1 MAKYEPYMIE
11 KEHIMKIIIDGAES
25 EVTKIKQEEFYQI
38 LKDKVNVFLFGKSG
52 WGKSQIVK
60 RYCEDFELKL
70 KTISIASKLP
80 EAIGGIPYATK
91 DGYYKELLSE
101 ELQDVF
107 EDDGEGWVIFFDEM
121 NQGLPEVF
129 NTLYGICYPMGEDRN
144 WCGHSLSKAQIV
156 ACANLSDGT
165 DGVTYLNDLPTPL
178 LNRFFVFELSCSKT
192 DAKNYLK
199 KKYRNIPQVVK
210 YIDVMLDANKS
221 PRTVDLCLDVIQ
233 YEKSGLLLQSKLG
246 TALTAKVMD
255 IQKKVKSA
263 DPAKTLKLCKQSYE
277 IFKEDGIVQ
286 WAGEEIET
294 EKDLLD
300 KFSEILSEE
309 EIASIVKGEE

>member
-1 MAKYEPYMIE
+1 MRILLDGKEIE
-11 KEHIMKIIIDGAES
+11 LTRIRQS
-25 EVTKIKQEEFYQI
+25 EFYTI
-38 LKDKVNVFLFGKSG
+38 LKSKRNILLFGKSG

-60 RYCEDFELKL
+60 KYCEDNKLKL
-70 KTISIASKLP
+70 KIISLASKLP
-80 EAIGGIPYATK
+80 EAIGGIPHATDK
-91 DGYYKELLSE
+91 GYYEELLSE
-101 ELQDVF
+101 ELKDVF
-107 EDDGEGWVIFFDEM
+107 EDEGEGWVIFFDEI
-121 NQGLPEVF
+121 NQAVQEVL
-129 NTLYGICYPMGEDRN
+129 NTLYGICYPMGEDRV
-144 WCGHSLSKAQIV
+144 WAGHSLSKAQIV

-178 LNRFFVFELSCSKT
+178 VNRFFPFELECSKT

-210 YIDVMLDANKS
+210 YIDVMLDAEKS
-221 PRTVDLCLDVIQ
+221 PRTVDECLNILQ
-233 YEKSGLLLQSKLG
+233 YEPELSGLLLQSKLQS
-246 TALTAKVMD
+246 ALTAKVLD
-255 IQKKVKSA
+255 IQKKIKTA
-263 DPAKTLKLCKQSYE
+263 DPAKTLKLCRQSYE

-294 EKDLLD
+294 EEALLD

>member
-1 MAKYEPYMIE
+1 
-11 KEHIMKIIIDGAES
+11 MKILLDGKEI
-25 EVTKIKQEEFYQI
+25 ELTKIKQTEFYTVLKSKKNI
-38 LKDKVNVFLFGKSG
+38 LLFGKSG

-60 RYCEDFELKL
+60 KYCEDHGLKL
-70 KTISIASKLP
+70 KIISLASKLP
-80 EAIGGIPYATK
+80 EAIGGIPHATDK
-91 DGYYKELLSE
+91 GYYEELLSE
-101 ELQDVF
+101 ELKEVF
-107 EDDGEGWVIFFDEM
+107 EDEGEGWVIFFDEI
-121 NQGLPEVF
+121 NQAVQEVL
-129 NTLYGICYPMGEDRN
+129 NTLYGICYPMGEDRV
-144 WCGHSLSKAQIV
+144 WAGHSLSKAQIV

-178 LNRFFVFELSCSKT
+178 VNRFFPFELECSKT

-210 YIDVMLDANKS
+210 YIDVMLDAEKS
-221 PRTVDLCLDVIQ
+221 PRTVDECLEIIQ
-233 YEKSGLLLQSKLG
+233 YEPELSGLLLQSKLQS
-246 TALTAKVMD
+246 ALTAKVLD
-255 IQKKVKSA
+255 IQKKVKTA
-263 DPAKTLKLCKQSYE
+263 DPAKTLKVCRQSYE

-294 EKDLLD
+294 EEELLD

>member
-1 MAKYEPYMIE
+1 
-11 KEHIMKIIIDGAES
+11 MKILLDGKEI
-25 EVTKIKQEEFYQI
+25 ELTKIKQTEFYTVLKSKKNI
-38 LKDKVNVFLFGKSG
+38 LLFGKSG

-60 RYCEDFELKL
+60 KYCEDHGLKL
-70 KTISIASKLP
+70 KIISLASKLP
-80 EAIGGIPYATK
+80 EAIGGIPHATDK
-91 DGYYKELLSE
+91 GYYEELLSE
-101 ELQDVF
+101 ELKEVF
-107 EDDGEGWVIFFDEM
+107 EDEGEGWVIFFDEI
-121 NQGLPEVF
+121 NQAVQEVL
-129 NTLYGICYPMGEDRN
+129 NTLYGICYPMGEDRV
-144 WCGHSLSKAQIV
+144 WAGHSLSKAQIV

-178 LNRFFVFELSCSKT
+178 VNRFFPFELECSKT

-210 YIDVMLDANKS
+210 YIDVMLDAEKS
-221 PRTVDLCLDVIQ
+221 PRTVDECLEIIQ
-233 YEKSGLLLQSKLG
+233 YEPELSGLLLQSKLQS
-246 TALTAKVMD
+246 ALTAKVLD
-255 IQKKVKSA
+255 IQKKVKTA
-263 DPAKTLKLCKQSYE
+263 DPAKTLKLCRQSYE

-294 EKDLLD
+294 EEELLD

>member
-1 MAKYEPYMIE
+1 
-11 KEHIMKIIIDGAES
+11 MKILLDGKEI
-25 EVTKIKQEEFYQI
+25 ELTKIKQTEFYTVLKSKKNI
-38 LKDKVNVFLFGKSG
+38 LLFGKSG

-60 RYCEDFELKL
+60 KYCEDNKLKL
-70 KTISIASKLP
+70 KIISLASKLP
-80 EAIGGIPYATK
+80 EAIGGIPHATDK
-91 DGYYKELLSE
+91 GYYEELLSE
-101 ELQDVF
+101 ELKDVF
-107 EDDGEGWVIFFDEM
+107 EDEGEGWVIFFDEI
-121 NQGLPEVF
+121 NQAVQEVL
-129 NTLYGICYPMGEDRN
+129 NTLYGICYPMGEDRV
-144 WCGHSLSKAQIV
+144 WAGHSLSKAQIV

-178 LNRFFVFELSCSKT
+178 VNRFFPFELECSKT

-210 YIDVMLDANKS
+210 YIDVMLDAEKS
-221 PRTVDLCLDVIQ
+221 PRTVDECLNILQ
-233 YEKSGLLLQSKLG
+233 YEPELSGLLLQSKLQS
-246 TALTAKVMD
+246 ALTAKVLD
-255 IQKKVKSA
+255 IQKKIKTA
-263 DPAKTLKLCKQSYE
+263 DPAKTLKLCRQSYE

-294 EKDLLD
+294 EEALLD

>member
-1 MAKYEPYMIE
+1 
-11 KEHIMKIIIDGAES
+11 MKILLEGKEIEL
-25 EVTKIKQEEFYQI
+25 TKIKQTEFYTVLKSKKNI
-38 LKDKVNVFLFGKSG
+38 LLFGKSG

-60 RYCEDFELKL
+60 KYCEDHGLKL
-70 KTISIASKLP
+70 KIISLASKLP
-80 EAIGGIPYATK
+80 EAIGGIPHATDK
-91 DGYYKELLSE
+91 GYYEELLSE
-101 ELQDVF
+101 ELKEVF
-107 EDDGEGWVIFFDEM
+107 EDEGEGWVIFFDEI
-121 NQGLPEVF
+121 NQAVQEVL
-129 NTLYGICYPMGEDRN
+129 NTLYGICYPMGEDRV
-144 WCGHSLSKAQIV
+144 WAGHSLSKAQIV

-178 LNRFFVFELSCSKT
+178 VNRFFPFELECSKT

-210 YIDVMLDANKS
+210 YIDVMLDAEKS
-221 PRTVDLCLDVIQ
+221 PRTVDECLNILQ
-233 YEKSGLLLQSKLG
+233 YEPELSGLLLQSKLQS
-246 TALTAKVMD
+246 ALTAKVLD
-255 IQKKVKSA
+255 IQKKVKTA
-263 DPAKTLKLCKQSYE
+263 DPAKTLKLCRQSYE

-294 EKDLLD
+294 EEELLD

>member
-1 MAKYEPYMIE
+1 MNR
-11 KEHIMKIIIDGAES
+11 KERVMKILLDGKEI
-25 EVTKIKQEEFYQI
+25 ELTKIKQTEFYTVLKSKKNI
-38 LKDKVNVFLFGKSG
+38 LLFGKSG

-60 RYCEDFELKL
+60 KYCEDHGLKL
-70 KTISIASKLP
+70 KIISLASKLP
-80 EAIGGIPYATK
+80 EAIGGIPHATDK
-91 DGYYKELLSE
+91 GYYEELLSE
-101 ELQDVF
+101 ELKEVF
-107 EDDGEGWVIFFDEM
+107 EDEGEGWVIFFDEI
-121 NQGLPEVF
+121 NQAVQEVL
-129 NTLYGICYPMGEDRN
+129 NTLYGICYPMGEDRV
-144 WCGHSLSKAQIV
+144 WAGHSLSKAQIV

-178 LNRFFVFELSCSKT
+178 VNRFFPFELECSKT

-210 YIDVMLDANKS
+210 YIDVMLDAEKS
-221 PRTVDLCLDVIQ
+221 PRTVDECLEIIQ
-233 YEKSGLLLQSKLG
+233 YEPELSGLLLQSKLQS
-246 TALTAKVMD
+246 ALTAKVLD
-255 IQKKVKSA
+255 IQKKVKTA
-263 DPAKTLKLCKQSYE
+263 DPAKTLKLCRQSYE

-294 EKDLLD
+294 EEELLD

>member
-1 MAKYEPYMIE
+1 
-11 KEHIMKIIIDGAES
+11 MKILLDGKEI
-25 EVTKIKQEEFYQI
+25 ELTKIKQTEFYTVLKSKKNI
-38 LKDKVNVFLFGKSG
+38 LLFGKSG

-60 RYCEDFELKL
+60 KYCEDHGLKL
-70 KTISIASKLP
+70 KIISLASKLP
-80 EAIGGIPYATK
+80 EAIGGIPHATDK
-91 DGYYKELLSE
+91 GYYEELLSE
-101 ELQDVF
+101 ELKEVF
-107 EDDGEGWVIFFDEM
+107 EDEGEGWVIFFDEI
-121 NQGLPEVF
+121 NQAVQEVL
-129 NTLYGICYPMGEDRN
+129 NTLYGICYPMGEDRV
-144 WCGHSLSKAQIV
+144 WAGHSLSKAQIV

-178 LNRFFVFELSCSKT
+178 VNRFFPFELECSKT

-210 YIDVMLDANKS
+210 YIDVMLDAEKS
-221 PRTVDLCLDVIQ
+221 PRTVDECLNILQ
-233 YEKSGLLLQSKLG
+233 YEPELSGLLLQSKLQS
-246 TALTAKVMD
+246 ALTAKVLD
-255 IQKKVKSA
+255 IQKKIKTA
-263 DPAKTLKLCKQSYE
+263 DPAKTLKLCRQSYE

-294 EKDLLD
+294 EEELLD

>member
-1 MAKYEPYMIE
+1 
-11 KEHIMKIIIDGAES
+11 MKILLDGEEI
-25 EVTKIKQEEFYQI
+25 EVTKIKQTEFCTVLKSKKNI
-38 LKDKVNVFLFGKSG
+38 LLFGKSG

-60 RYCEDFELKL
+60 KYCEDNGLKL
-70 KTISIASKLP
+70 KTISLASKLP
-80 EAIGGIPYATK
+80 EAIGGIPHATEK
-91 DGYYKELLSE
+91 GYYEELLSE
-101 ELQDVF
+101 ELKDVF
-107 EDDGEGWVIFFDEM
+107 ENDGEGWVIFFDEI
-121 NQGLPEVF
+121 NQAVPEVL

-156 ACANLSDGT
+156 ACANLSDGK
-165 DGVTYLNDLPTPL
+165 DGITYLNDLPTPL
-178 LNRFFVFELSCSKT
+178 VNRFFPFELECSKT

-210 YIDVMLDANKS
+210 YIDVMLDAEKS
-221 PRTVDLCLDVIQ
+221 PRTVDECLNILQ
-233 YEKSGLLLQSKLG
+233 YEPELSGLLLQSKLQS
-246 TALTAKVMD
+246 ALTAKVLD
-255 IQKKVKSA
+255 IQKKIKTA
-263 DPAKTLKLCKQSYE
+263 DPAKTLKLCRQSYE

-294 EKDLLD
+294 EEALLD

>member
-1 MAKYEPYMIE
+1 
-11 KEHIMKIIIDGAES
+11 MKILLDGKEI
-25 EVTKIKQEEFYQI
+25 ELTKIKQTEFYTVLKSKKNI
-38 LKDKVNVFLFGKSG
+38 LLFGKSG

-60 RYCEDFELKL
+60 KYCEDHGLKL
-70 KTISIASKLP
+70 KIISLASKLP
-80 EAIGGIPYATK
+80 EAIGGIPHATDK
-91 DGYYKELLSE
+91 GYYEELLSE
-101 ELQDVF
+101 ELKEVF
-107 EDDGEGWVIFFDEM
+107 EDEGEGWVIFFDEI
-121 NQGLPEVF
+121 NQAVQEVL

-178 LNRFFVFELSCSKT
+178 VNRFFPFELECSKT

-210 YIDVMLDANKS
+210 YIDVMLDAEKS
-221 PRTVDLCLDVIQ
+221 PRTVDECLNILQ
-233 YEKSGLLLQSKLG
+233 YEPELSGLLLQSKLQS
-246 TALTAKVMD
+246 ALTAKVLD
-255 IQKKVKSA
+255 IQKKVKTA
-263 DPAKTLKLCKQSYE
+263 DPAKTLKLCRQSYE

-294 EKDLLD
+294 EEELLD

>member
-1 MAKYEPYMIE
+1 
-11 KEHIMKIIIDGAES
+11 MKILLDGKEI
-25 EVTKIKQEEFYQI
+25 ELTKVKQTEFYTI
-38 LKDKVNVFLFGKSG
+38 LKSKKNILLFGKSG

-60 RYCEDFELKL
+60 KYCEDHGLKL
-70 KTISIASKLP
+70 KIISLASKLP
-80 EAIGGIPYATK
+80 EAIGGIPHATDK
-91 DGYYKELLSE
+91 GYYEELLSE
-101 ELQDVF
+101 ELKEVF
-107 EDDGEGWVIFFDEM
+107 EDEGEGWVIFFDEI
-121 NQGLPEVF
+121 NQAVQEVL
-129 NTLYGICYPMGEDRN
+129 NTLYGICYPMGEDRV
-144 WCGHSLSKAQIV
+144 WAGHSLSKAQIV

-178 LNRFFVFELSCSKT
+178 VNRFFPFELECSKT

-210 YIDVMLDANKS
+210 YIDVMLDAEKS
-221 PRTVDLCLDVIQ
+221 PRTVDECLEIIQ
-233 YEKSGLLLQSKLG
+233 YEPELSGLLLQSKLQS
-246 TALTAKVMD
+246 ALTAKVLD
-255 IQKKVKSA
+255 IQKKIKTA
-263 DPAKTLKLCKQSYE
+263 DPAKTLKLCRQSYE

-294 EKDLLD
+294 EEELLD

>member
-1 MAKYEPYMIE
+1 MRILL
-11 KEHIMKIIIDGAES
+11 DGEEI
-25 EVTKIKQEEFYQI
+25 EVTRIKQSEFYTI
-38 LKDKVNVFLFGKSG
+38 LKSKRNILLFGKSG

-60 RYCEDFELKL
+60 KYCEDNKLKL
-70 KTISIASKLP
+70 KIISLASKLP
-80 EAIGGIPYATK
+80 EAIGGIPHATDK
-91 DGYYKELLSE
+91 GYYEELLSE
-101 ELQDVF
+101 ELKDVF
-107 EDDGEGWVIFFDEM
+107 EDEGEGWVIFFDEI
-121 NQGLPEVF
+121 NQAVQEVL
-129 NTLYGICYPMGEDRN
+129 NTLYGICYPMGEDRV
-144 WCGHSLSKAQIV
+144 WAGHSLSKAQIV

-165 DGVTYLNDLPTPL
+165 DGVTYFNDLPTPL
-178 LNRFFVFELSCSKT
+178 VNRFFPFELECSKT

-221 PRTVDLCLDVIQ
+221 PRTVDECLEIIQ
-233 YEKSGLLLQSKLG
+233 YEPELSGLLLQSKLQS
-246 TALTAKVMD
+246 ALTAKVLD
-255 IQKKVKSA
+255 IQKKIKTA
-263 DPAKTLKLCKQSYE
+263 DPAKTLKLCRQSYE

-294 EKDLLD
+294 EEALLD

>member
-1 MAKYEPYMIE
+1 
-11 KEHIMKIIIDGAES
+11 MKILLDGKEI
-25 EVTKIKQEEFYQI
+25 ELTKIKQTEFYTVLKSKKNI
-38 LKDKVNVFLFGKSG
+38 LLFGKSG

-60 RYCEDFELKL
+60 KYCEDHGLKL
-70 KTISIASKLP
+70 KIISLASKLP
-80 EAIGGIPYATK
+80 EAIGGIPHATDK
-91 DGYYKELLSE
+91 GYYEELLSE
-101 ELQDVF
+101 ELKEVF
-107 EDDGEGWVIFFDEM
+107 EDEGEGWVIFFDEI
-121 NQGLPEVF
+121 NQAVQEVL
-129 NTLYGICYPMGEDRN
+129 NTLYGICYPMGEDRV
-144 WCGHSLSKAQIV
+144 WAGHSLSRAQIV

-178 LNRFFVFELSCSKT
+178 VNRFFPFELECSKT

-210 YIDVMLDANKS
+210 YIDVMLDAEKS
-221 PRTVDLCLDVIQ
+221 PRTVDECLNILQ
-233 YEKSGLLLQSKLG
+233 YEPELSGLLLQSKLQS
-246 TALTAKVMD
+246 ALTAKVLD
-255 IQKKVKSA
+255 IQKKVKTA
-263 DPAKTLKLCKQSYE
+263 DPAKTLKLCRQSYE

-294 EKDLLD
+294 EEELLD

>member
-1 MAKYEPYMIE
+1 
-11 KEHIMKIIIDGAES
+11 MKILLDGKEI
-25 EVTKIKQEEFYQI
+25 ELTKIKQTEFYTI
-38 LKDKVNVFLFGKSG
+38 LKSKKNILLFGKSG

-60 RYCEDFELKL
+60 KYCEDHGLKL
-70 KTISIASKLP
+70 KIISLASKLP
-80 EAIGGIPYATK
+80 EAIGGIPHATDK
-91 DGYYKELLSE
+91 GYYEELLSE
-101 ELQDVF
+101 ELKEVF
-107 EDDGEGWVIFFDEM
+107 EDEGEGWVIFFDEI
-121 NQGLPEVF
+121 NQAVQEVL
-129 NTLYGICYPMGEDRN
+129 NTLYGICYPMGEDRV
-144 WCGHSLSKAQIV
+144 WAGHSLSKAQIV

-178 LNRFFVFELSCSKT
+178 VNRFFPFELECSKT

-210 YIDVMLDANKS
+210 YIDVMLDAEKS
-221 PRTVDLCLDVIQ
+221 PRTVDECLEIIQ
-233 YEKSGLLLQSKLG
+233 YEPELSGLLLQSKLQS
-246 TALTAKVMD
+246 ALTAKVLD
-255 IQKKVKSA
+255 IQKKIKTA
-263 DPAKTLKLCKQSYE
+263 DPAKTLKLCRQSYE

-294 EKDLLD
+294 EEELLD

>member
-1 MAKYEPYMIE
+1 
-11 KEHIMKIIIDGAES
+11 MKILLDGKEI
-25 EVTKIKQEEFYQI
+25 ELTKIKQTEFYTVLKSKKNI
-38 LKDKVNVFLFGKSG
+38 LLFGKSG

-60 RYCEDFELKL
+60 KYCEDHSLKL
-70 KTISIASKLP
+70 KIISLASKLP
-80 EAIGGIPYATK
+80 EAIGGIPHATDK
-91 DGYYKELLSE
+91 GYYEELLSE
-101 ELQDVF
+101 ELKEVF
-107 EDDGEGWVIFFDEM
+107 EDEGEGWVIFFDEI
-121 NQGLPEVF
+121 NQAVQEVL
-129 NTLYGICYPMGEDRN
+129 NTLYGICYPMGEDRV
-144 WCGHSLSKAQIV
+144 WAGHSLSKAQIV

-178 LNRFFVFELSCSKT
+178 VNRFFPFELECSKT

-210 YIDVMLDANKS
+210 YIDVMLDAEKS
-221 PRTVDLCLDVIQ
+221 PRTVDECLNILQ
-233 YEKSGLLLQSKLG
+233 YEPELSGLLLQSKLQS
-246 TALTAKVMD
+246 ALTAKVLD
-255 IQKKVKSA
+255 IQKKIKTA
-263 DPAKTLKLCKQSYE
+263 DPAKTLKLCRQSYE

-294 EKDLLD
+294 EEALLD

>member
-1 MAKYEPYMIE
+1 
-11 KEHIMKIIIDGAES
+11 MKILLDGKEI
-25 EVTKIKQEEFYQI
+25 ELTKIKQTEFYTVLKSKKNI
-38 LKDKVNVFLFGKSG
+38 LLFGKSG

-60 RYCEDFELKL
+60 KYCEDHGLKL
-70 KTISIASKLP
+70 KIISLASKLP
-80 EAIGGIPYATK
+80 EAIGGIPHATDK
-91 DGYYKELLSE
+91 GYYEELLSE
-101 ELQDVF
+101 ELKEVF
-107 EDDGEGWVIFFDEM
+107 EDEGEGWVIFFDEI
-121 NQGLPEVF
+121 NQAVQEVL

-178 LNRFFVFELSCSKT
+178 VNRFFPFELECSKT

-210 YIDVMLDANKS
+210 YIDVMLDAEKS
-221 PRTVDLCLDVIQ
+221 PRTVDECLEIIQ
-233 YEKSGLLLQSKLG
+233 YEPELSGLLLQSKLQS
-246 TALTAKVMD
+246 ALTAKVLD
-255 IQKKVKSA
+255 IQKKIKTA
-263 DPAKTLKLCKQSYE
+263 DPAKTLKLCRQSYE

-294 EKDLLD
+294 EEELLD

>member
-1 MAKYEPYMIE
+1 MNILL
-11 KEHIMKIIIDGAES
+11 DGEEI
-25 EVTKIKQEEFYQI
+25 EVTKVKQSEFYAV
-38 LKDKVNVFLFGKSG
+38 LGDKVNILLFGKSG

-60 RYCEDFELKL
+60 KYCEDNGLKL
-70 KTISIASKLP
+70 KTISLASKLP
-80 EAIGGIPYATK
+80 EAIGGIPHATDK
-91 DGYYKELLSE
+91 GYYEELLSE
-101 ELQDVF
+101 ELKDVF
-107 EDDGEGWVIFFDEM
+107 ENDGEG
-121 NQGLPEVF
+121 EVL

-156 ACANLSDGT
+156 ACGNLSNGKDGI
-165 DGVTYLNDLPTPL
+165 TYLNDLPTPL
-178 LNRFFVFELSCSKT
+178 VNRFFPFELECSKT

-210 YIDVMLDANKS
+210 YIDVMLDAGKS
-221 PRTVDLCLDVIQ
+221 PRTVDECLEIIQ
-233 YEKSGLLLQSKLG
+233 YEKSGLLLQSKLQS
-246 TALTAKVMD
+246 ALTAKVLD
-255 IQKKVKSA
+255 IQKKVKTA
-263 DPAKTLKLCKQSYE
+263 DPAKTLKLCRQSYE

-294 EKDLLD
+294 EEELLD

>member
-1 MAKYEPYMIE
+1 
-11 KEHIMKIIIDGAES
+11 MKILLDGKEI
-25 EVTKIKQEEFYQI
+25 ELTKIKQTEFYTVLKSKKNI
-38 LKDKVNVFLFGKSG
+38 LLFGKSG

-60 RYCEDFELKL
+60 KYCEDHGLKL
-70 KTISIASKLP
+70 KIISLASKLP
-80 EAIGGIPYATK
+80 EAIGGIPHATDK
-91 DGYYKELLSE
+91 GYYEELLSE
-101 ELQDVF
+101 ELKEVF
-107 EDDGEGWVIFFDEM
+107 EDEGEGWVIFFDEI
-121 NQGLPEVF
+121 NQAVQEVL

-178 LNRFFVFELSCSKT
+178 VNRFFPFELECSKI

-199 KKYRNIPQVVK
+199 KKYKNIPQVVK
-210 YIDVMLDANKS
+210 YIDVMLDAEKS
-221 PRTVDLCLDVIQ
+221 PRTIDECLNILQ
-233 YEKSGLLLQSKLG
+233 YEPELSGLLLQSKLQS
-246 TALTAKVMD
+246 ALTAKVLD
-255 IQKKVKSA
+255 IQKKIKTA
-263 DPAKTLKLCKQSYE
+263 DPAKTLKLCRQSYE

-294 EKDLLD
+294 EEELLD

-309 EIASIVKGEE
+309 EIASIVKGEK